1 MARKPHRIIIADDHT
16 IMRDGLKALL
26 SAEDEFEVVGTAAN
40 GKEAMLAATAQKPD
54 IILMDLNMPGTGGVD
69 AIVHIKRQH
78 PEIKIIALTFHKEDN
93 YIHTTLNA
101 GADAYVLK
109 DDSRTELF
117 AALHSVIQDKR
128 YLSPTISERVIAGYL
143 AGTDA
148 NSEKPSWEILTHRER
163 EVIKLIAEGSRTKDI
178 ADYLSLSPKTVEK
191 HRTNMMRKLD
201 LHSIS
206 EVTVYAIQN
215 GLLSQ

>member
-1 MARKPHRIIIADDHT
+1 
-16 IMRDGLKALL
+16 MRDGLKALL
-26 SAEDEFEVVGTAAN
+26 SAETEFEVVGTAAN
-40 GKEAMLAATAQKPD
+40 GKEAMLAATAHKPD
-54 IILMDLNMPGTGGVD
+54 IILMDLNMPGVGGVD
-69 AIVHIKRQH
+69 AIIHIKRQH

-143 AGTDA
+143 AGLMKT
-148 NSEKPSWEILTHRER
+148 
-163 EVIKLIAEGSRTKDI
+163 
-178 ADYLSLSPKTVEK
+178 PK
-191 HRTNMMRKLD
+191 N
-201 LHSIS
+201 LHGK
-206 EVTVYAIQN
+206 Y
-215 GLLSQ
+215 